1 MFIDEAIVYIEAGN
15 GGNGCVSFRREK
27 FIPKGGPDGGNGGRG
42 GNIIF
47 QADPQKKTL
56 IDYYRNPHQKA
67 ENGKGGSGSKKN
79 GKNGTDLY
87 LKVPVGTIIEDV
99 GNGIILADLDQSEKM
114 ILVAKGGLGGKGN
127 FHFKN
132 SVQRAPKFAQKGEI
146 GEKKTI
152 RLNLKLIADA
162 ALIGFPN
169 VGKSTI
175 LTKISA
181 AKPKIADYPFTTL
194 KPYLGIVGIDGCKQ
208 IIVADIPGLIEGAS
222 KGVGLGIQF
231 LKHIERTKMLIHV
244 IDGTSIS
251 IQDIYKKYNIIR
263 NELKEFSVS
272 LYEKPELI
280 VLNKCDIP
288 DVRDKK
294 DSIKKV
300 FSKKDKKLHFISAI
314 TGEGLDELIELIFN
328 TIELIDKNKKKELEQ
343 NTNLLS
349 NITHYQYRPLFSI
362 KQDKGLFIIEGD
374 KIEKLAH
381 QFDLD
386 NPQALKYFH
395 EKLKSLRVEKALI
408 KKGAKEGDI
417 VKIGEKEF
425 YFLP

>member
-231 LKHIERTKMLIHV
+231 LKHIERT
-244 IDGTSIS
+244 
-251 IQDIYKKYNIIR
+251 R
-263 NELKEFSVS
+263 
-272 LYEKPELI
+272 
-280 VLNKCDIP
+280 C
-288 DVRDKK
+288 
-294 DSIKKV
+294 
-300 FSKKDKKLHFISAI
+300 
-314 TGEGLDELIELIFN
+314 
-328 TIELIDKNKKKELEQ
+328 
-343 NTNLLS
+343 
-349 NITHYQYRPLFSI
+349 
-362 KQDKGLFIIEGD
+362 
-374 KIEKLAH
+374 
-381 QFDLD
+381 
-386 NPQALKYFH
+386 
-395 EKLKSLRVEKALI
+395 
-408 KKGAKEGDI
+408 
-417 VKIGEKEF
+417 
-425 YFLP
+425 